1 LILFIDDERRVM
13 DSYREYLALKL
24 SPEGYDVLFLDKI
37 DPALDILENR
47 GDEIDLIIL
56 DVMMPTG
63 NKLNREQT
71 GDGLMTGVVF
81 YDLIRNKLPTLPVV
95 VFTNYS
101 DEDLEK
107 RLKHDPHCRFLQK
120 TDYLLEDFVSEVRDL
135 LTASSER

>member
-13 DSYREYLALKL
+13 KSYKEYLELKL
-24 SPEGYDVLFLDKI
+24 SPEGYDVVFLEKI
-37 DPALDILENR
+37 DAALDILENR
-47 GDEIDLIIL
+47 AVEIDLIIL

-63 NKLNREQT
+63 TKLDRKQT
-71 GDGLMTGVVF
+71 SDGLMTGVVF
-81 YDLIRNKLPTLPVV
+81 YDLIRNKLPTLPVL

-107 RLKHDPHCRFLQK
+107 RLKHDPNCRFLQK

-135 LTASSER
+135 LTAS